1 MKSRK
6 QDLMFTHVET
16 WKNRSNI
23 SQSSFAKEIG
33 LTKGVFNYWIRKY
46 NESQD
51 KDVSSCG
58 FVELAPSNETKPVVI
73 EQSPTKAEA
82 VSKQEI
88 EISLPGG
95 VNIKIKI

>member
-6 QDLMFTHVET
+6 QDLMFSHVKR

-33 LTKGVFNYWIRKY
+33 LTKNAFSYWVRKY

-51 KDVSSCG
+51 KDISSCG
-58 FVELAPSNETKPVVI
+58 FVELAPSKETKPVVI
-73 EQSPTKAEA
+73 EQSPTKTET

-95 VNIKIKI
+95 ISIKINI